1 MPTNFLTLEEVAAK
15 FGFSRQV
22 WRRWVAAGKV
32 KAHIE
37 GRAWVIEPG
46 EARAWAESRR
56 DPEARREP
64 DSINMKARRELQKNP
79 TRSNIEIARLIGASP
94 SAVSVERRKL
104 GLPLLPHGG
113 TSKAPPGWTGQR
125 KPKA

>member
-1 MPTNFLTLEEVAAK
+1 MNFLTLDEVSAK

-37 GRAWVIEPG
+37 GRAWVIEEG
-46 EARAWAESRR
+46 EARAWAESRKS
-56 DPEARREP
+56 PEARRDP
-64 DSINMKARRELQKNP
+64 DSTNMKARRELQKDP
-79 TRSNIEIARLIGASP
+79 SRSNIEIARLVGANP

-104 GLPLLPHGG
+104 GLPPLPHGG
-113 TSKAPPGWTGQR
+113 IDKAPPGWVGQR

>member
-1 MPTNFLTLEEVAAK
+1 MNFLTLEEVSAK
-15 FGFSRQV
+15 FGFNRQV

-37 GRAWVIEPG
+37 GRAWVIEES
-46 EARAWAESRR
+46 EARAWAESRKS
-56 DPEARREP
+56 PEARREP
-64 DSINMKARRELQKNP
+64 GSVNMAARRELQKDSS
-79 TRSNIEIARLIGASP
+79 RSNIEIARLVGASP

-104 GLPLLPHGG
+104 GLPRLPHGG
-113 TSKAPPGWTGQR
+113 MSKAPPGWTGQR

>member
-1 MPTNFLTLEEVAAK
+1 MNFLTLEEVSQK
-15 FGFSRQV
+15 FGFNRQV

-37 GRAWVIEPG
+37 GRAWVIEES
-46 EARAWAESRR
+46 EARAWAESRKA
-56 DPEARREP
+56 PEARREP
-64 DSINMKARRELQKNP
+64 GSVNMAARRELQKDSS
-79 TRSNIEIARLIGASP
+79 RSNIEIARLVGASP

-104 GLPLLPHGG
+104 GLPRLPHGG
-113 TSKAPPGWTGQR
+113 MSKAPPGWTGQR